1 MTTRSILYKSYKA
14 LCSKYK
20 TPMIKTWTS
29 KGCSKEWLTKET
41 LKIEEQHNPTQKLR
55 NKLKDYNEQFERDRK
70 ERIKKHD
77 ELEKE
82 IDEWQKNRDEWKK
95 QHDEWKKNHDEWRKK
110 SERKWDELEEL
121 IMNQREQV
129 RNLLNE
135 KLKEKQLKQVRYMKV
150 LKLKPGFTK
159 KELKI
164 SYKKLSLKHHPDKG
178 GDVEMFKQ
186 LNEAYCAFK

>member
-1 MTTRSILYKSYKA
+1 
-14 LCSKYK
+14 
-20 TPMIKTWTS
+20 MIKTWTS
-29 KGCSKEWLTKET
+29 KGCSKEWLTKESA
-41 LKIEEQHNPTQKLR
+41 KIEEQHNPTQKLR
-55 NKLKDYNEQFERDRK
+55 NKLKDYNEKFERMRK
-70 ERIKKHD
+70 EKMKKHD

-110 SERKWDELEEL
+110 SERKWDELEEV
-121 IMNQREQV
+121 IMNQREYV
-129 RNLLNE
+129 RNLLE
-135 KLKEKQLKQVRYMKV
+135 ERLKEKQLKQVRYMKV